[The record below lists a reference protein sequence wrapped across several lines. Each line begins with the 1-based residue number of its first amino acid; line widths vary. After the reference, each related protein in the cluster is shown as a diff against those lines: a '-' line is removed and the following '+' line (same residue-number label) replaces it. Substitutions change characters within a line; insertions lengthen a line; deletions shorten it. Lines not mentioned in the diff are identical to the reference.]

1 MGFDID
7 INLKWQQNTSNECMV
22 DHRSYTHNFKS
33 SCEIKAWNY
42 SKNYF

>member
-1 MGFDID
+1 MGFDIN

-22 DHRSYTHNFKS
+22 DHRSYTQNLS